1 MGFTELT
8 IPHRASNLPGYRGYC
23 PQLKYDYGHTYGIAT
38 DKLTSRY
45 MKNEKLVPTTLPD
58 PKERE
63 PYLPEPTGN
72 NKLTSA
78 MKPYYTGYVPTMR
91 YLFGSRYR
99 EATQQAV
106 SNFLKKD
113 DKHRAEQNDLKTSV
127 YSHPKLLPLESYK
140 EPTSYPDVRPKYSK
154 GYIPSEHREFCEPPL
169 IGYTGYVPR
178 RRAHDLGT
186 RYATWAKDGF
196 TESLDMRTKQ
206 ENLSTQVID
215 VTRSP
220 PSRINAQITE
230 HGTLYKKM
238 GMKPKYTGYI
248 PQSRFRFGNTYG
260 DTTRSLPIC
269 CDVSGYSNGNYTTT
283 PVI

>member
-58 PKERE
+58 PF
-63 PYLPEPTGN
+63 TG
-72 NKLTSA
+72 
-78 MKPYYTGYVPTMR
+78 
-91 YLFGSRYR
+91 
-99 EATQQAV
+99 
-106 SNFLKKD
+106 
-113 DKHRAEQNDLKTSV
+113 
-127 YSHPKLLPLESYK
+127 
-140 EPTSYPDVRPKYSK
+140 
-154 GYIPSEHREFCEPPL
+154 EHREFCEPPL

-206 ENLSTQVID
+206 ENLSTQAID

-230 HGTLYKKM
+230 HGTLYKKR

-269 CDVSGYSNGNYTTT
+269 FDVSGYSNGNYTTT